1 MFKKALKEHISVFS
15 DLSFIEENIIEL
27 FNMILNT
34 IDKKGKILIFGN
46 GGSAADAQ
54 HFAAELVVKFEKK
67 RQPIA
72 AIALSTDTSIIT
84 AISNDLSFDE
94 IFSRQI
100 QAIANKED
108 LLVGISTSGK
118 SQNVIK
124 GFQAGKELNL
134 PTVLFTGKDKLQGD
148 LVDLHI
154 LTNSSKTS
162 RIQEVHLFIYHV
174 ICQLIDEKFN

>member
-27 FNMILNT
+27 LNMILNT

-134 PTVLFTGKDKLQGD
+134 PTVYLQVKINYKEIWSIYTSLLILQRQQNSRSS
-148 LVDLHI
+148 LVYLSCDM
-154 LTNSSKTS
+154 S
-162 RIQEVHLFIYHV
+162 VH
-174 ICQLIDEKFN
+174 

>member
-34 IDKKGKILIFGN
+34 IDKGKILIFGN

-67 RQPIA
+67 ATIA

-174 ICQLIDEKFN
+174 ICQFIDEKFN

>member
-1 MFKKALKEHISVFS
+1 M
-15 DLSFIEENIIEL
+15 
-27 FNMILNT
+27 
-34 IDKKGKILIFGN
+34 
-46 GGSAADAQ
+46 
-54 HFAAELVVKFEKK
+54 
-67 RQPIA
+67 
-72 AIALSTDTSIIT
+72 
-84 AISNDLSFDE
+84 NDFSFDE

-174 ICQLIDEKFN
+174 ICQFIDEKFN